1 MIPLIVSGAVSLA
14 SDVVDAWKT
23 HAANTAAAKAANS
36 PEFQEA
42 LKTAAAKAA
51 AATQQQ
57 KLQAM
62 PTDINTVTQEILAAP
77 DVRSMAH
84 SSPTASV
91 NLQFN
96 ANGDLF
102 TPQTNGGM
110 RQIMVG
116 PDVRQ
121 QLQQLNATM
130 KSPGTGLI
138 ASTAHVNAEI
148 SSIRMPVQVNLAAV

>member
-1 MIPLIVSGAVSLA
+1 MIPLIVSGAVALA
-14 SDVVDAWKT
+14 SDAIDAWKT
-23 HAANTAAAKAANS
+23 HAENTAVAKAANS
-36 PEFQEA
+36 VDFQEA

-51 AATQQQ
+51 AAAQQQ

-62 PTDINTVTQEILAAP
+62 PADLKTVTQEILAAP

-84 SSPTASV
+84 SSATASV

-102 TPQTNGGM
+102 APQTGGGL
-110 RQIMVG
+110 REIMVG
-116 PDVRQ
+116 PDIRQ

-130 KSPGTGLI
+130 KSPGAGLI

-148 SSIRMPVQVNLAAV
+148 SSIQMPVQVNLAAV